1 MHHDSKTLQQG
12 EHFLKTTL
20 LPRYVGL
27 RAGKPLKVG
36 VLDDIR
42 ALHPNV
48 PKKIATAAMLIHCSS
63 FSYLVSLKKSR
74 VRVDLHGH
82 DAGEVDPAHATAAR
96 RKLRALDK
104 ERNKGR
110 AGAKTSPES
119 PVAAPGSAPIHSST
133 STARK
138 GSTTAPCQTPPVTLQ
153 RVEFVDRPGP
163 SGKPLLVVRRR
174 QANSG

>member
-1 MHHDSKTLQQG
+1 MHHDSKTLQKG

-27 RAGKPLKVG
+27 RAGKPLKIG

-48 PKKIATAAMLIHCSS
+48 PKKVATAAMLIHCSS
-63 FSYLVSLKKSR
+63 FDYLVSLKKSR
-74 VRVDLHGH
+74 VRVDLHGQ
-82 DAGEVDPAHATAAR
+82 DAGEVDPAHATVAR

-104 ERNKGR
+104 ERNMGQ
-110 AGAKTSPES
+110 AGAKTSPARLAPA
-119 PVAAPGSAPIHSST
+119 PVSTPKST
-133 STARK
+133 SMSTLTK
-138 GSTTAPCQTPPVTLQ
+138 GSTTTPSQTMPVTLT

-163 SGKPLLVVRRR
+163 SGKPLLVIRKR
-174 QANSG
+174 QATAG